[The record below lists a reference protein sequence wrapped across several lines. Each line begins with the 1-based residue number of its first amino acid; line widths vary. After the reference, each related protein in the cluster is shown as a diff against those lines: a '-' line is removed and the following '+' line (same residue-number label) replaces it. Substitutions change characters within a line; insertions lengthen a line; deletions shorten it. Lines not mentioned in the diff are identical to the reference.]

1 MGKTLAFLLPV
12 MERIRTNKNNNSL
25 SFVPTPKVL
34 ILSPTKEL
42 AN

>member
-12 MERIRTNKNNNSL
+12 MERIRSCKPNGIGSM
-25 SFVPTPKVL
+25 VPTPKVL